1 MEQDKIVEAINRM
14 NDNLGKKMDN
24 LGKKMDNLGKK
35 MDEMNGNLSYRM
47 YKLEKQM
54 RRQNEISRINPA
66 YKTREGFSEVRSR
79 GNSMDESDLEEIPYW
94 KYKYRG

>member
-14 NDNLGKKMDN
+14 NDN

>member
-14 NDNLGKKMDN
+14 NDN

-66 YKTREGFSEVRSR
+66 YKTREGFSEVQSR